1 MTYFLYL
8 GHLQADIH
16 PPAAQPRSP
25 PVAVAVCPCLCLCS
39 LRAPGQR
46 GAPSL
51 GLLGLLGLLPPAP
64 PALLTPGHAGF
75 VSVRWEP
82 PSPHRAEPS
91 LPAGR
96 QAPAPLPAAAASC
109 SAAKGR
115 RFLGGAAGPS
125 RAVPGCFGA
134 GTMGWQGG
142 DSQPC
147 PSTPPR
153 PEAGRSS
160 GRGGLAG
167 GGCGR
172 RWPGLKGVRGALFRA
187 MVPLFARCGDIWA
200 SLPCRG
206 PGPLPH
212 GSSVILQK
220 TTQLFWEL
228 KRPNTQR
235 VLRGGALRLAGSA
248 QERAVFKESGTLS

>member
-8 GHLQADIH
+8 GHLQADFH

-51 GLLGLLGLLPPAP
+51 GLLGLLPPAP
-64 PALLTPGHAGF
+64 PALVTPGHAGF

-82 PSPHRAEPS
+82 PSPHRAQPC

-96 QAPAPLPAAAASC
+96 RAPAPLPAAAASC

-147 PSTPPR
+147 APPPR
-153 PEAGRSS
+153 GRQELRP
-160 GRGGLAG
+160 RGGLRGAAVG
-167 GGCGR
+167 GGGR
-172 RWPGLKGVRGALFRA
+172 V
-187 MVPLFARCGDIWA
+187 
-200 SLPCRG
+200 S
-206 PGPLPH
+206 
-212 GSSVILQK
+212 
-220 TTQLFWEL
+220 
-228 KRPNTQR
+228 R
-235 VLRGGALRLAGSA
+235 V
-248 QERAVFKESGTLS
+248 

>member
-91 LPAGR
+91 RAYLRGARRRPR
-96 QAPAPLPAAAASC
+96 CRRLPLPAPRPKGAASW
-109 SAAKGR
+109 AEQPGP
-115 RFLGGAAGPS
+115 AGPCL
-125 RAVPGCFGA
+125 AVLGPAPWGGRGA
-134 GTMGWQGG
+134 T
-142 DSQPC
+142 
-147 PSTPPR
+147 PSPVPPR

-235 VLRGGALRLAGSA
+235 VLRGGAQKLTGSA
-248 QERAVFKESGTLS
+248 QERAVFKESGTVS

>member
-96 QAPAPLPAAAASC
+96 PAPAPLPAAAASC
-109 SAAKGR
+109 SAGKGR

-125 RAVPGCFGA
+125 RAEPGCFGA

-147 PSTPPR
+147 APPPR
-153 PEAGRSS
+153 GRQELGPRGVCG
-160 GRGGLAG
+160 GRL
-167 GGCGR
+167 
-172 RWPGLKGVRGALFRA
+172 
-187 MVPLFARCGDIWA
+187 
-200 SLPCRG
+200 
-206 PGPLPH
+206 
-212 GSSVILQK
+212 
-220 TTQLFWEL
+220 WEE
-228 KRPNTQR
+228 
-235 VLRGGALRLAGSA
+235 VAGS
-248 QERAVFKESGTLS
+248 QGCEGSPLSCHGAFVCSLW